1 MDGYKLRKIDATVGM
16 FADFTSFK
24 DVLNDMVKID
34 PRLGIDDVQDL
45 TDALSENGGDFE
57 DSAKSL
63 CMDALDGVDE
73 DDDAPEAEWGDG
85 MYDRA
90 AGK

>member
-1 MDGYKLRKIDATVGM
+1 MKM
-16 FADFTSFK
+16 
-24 DVLNDMVKID
+24 
-34 PRLGIDDVQDL
+34 
-45 TDALSENGGDFE
+45 GGDFE
-57 DSAKSL
+57 DNAKSL

-73 DDDAPEAEWGDG
+73 EDDDPEAEWGDQ

>member
-16 FADFTSFK
+16 FTDFTSFK

-57 DSAKSL
+57 DNAKSL

-73 DDDAPEAEWGDG
+73 DDDDPEAEWGDQ
-85 MYDRA
+85 MYCRQ

>member
-16 FADFTSFK
+16 FGDFTTFK
-24 DVLNDMVKID
+24 DVLNKMIKID
-34 PRLGIDDVQDL
+34 PRLGIDDTEDL
-45 TDALSENGGDFE
+45 VDALNENGGDFE
-57 DSAKSL
+57 DAAKNL

-73 DDDAPEAEWGDG
+73 EDDDPEAEWSDE
-85 MYDRA
+85 MYCRQ

>member
-16 FADFTSFK
+16 FADFTSF
-24 DVLNDMVKID
+24 
-34 PRLGIDDVQDL
+34 

-73 DDDAPEAEWGDG
+73 DDDDPEAEWGDH